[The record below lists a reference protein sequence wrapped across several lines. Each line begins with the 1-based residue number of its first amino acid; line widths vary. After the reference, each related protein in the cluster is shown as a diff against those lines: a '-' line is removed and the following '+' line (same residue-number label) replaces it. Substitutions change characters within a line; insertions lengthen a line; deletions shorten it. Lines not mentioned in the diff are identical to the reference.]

1 MFLDGQPNPWQ
12 ESRDAGVDGKVLLA
26 TALSKPFADDPNKN
40 VDALLIYYCEW
51 SATVSLEVKHGT
63 QQSLTTPQK

>member
-26 TALSKPFADDPNKN
+26 TALSKPFADDPSKN
-40 VDALLIYYCEW
+40 VGSCLVHNCKW
-51 SATVSLEVKHGT
+51 PTTVTLDKT
-63 QQSLTTPQK
+63 QYQY

>member
-26 TALSKPFADDPNKN
+26 TALSKPFANDPNKS
-40 VDALLIYYCEW
+40 VGTILICCCEW
-51 SATVSLEVKHGT
+51 PSTVALG
-63 QQSLTTPQK
+63 

>member
-26 TALSKPFADDPNKN
+26 TALSKPFANDPNES
-40 VDALLIYYCEW
+40 VGTLLICCCKW
-51 SATVSLEVKHGT
+51 PSTVTLR
-63 QQSLTTPQK
+63 

>member
-26 TALSKPFADDPNKN
+26 TALSKPFANDPNKN
-40 VDALLIYYCEW
+40 VSALLCYRDW
-51 SATVSLEVKHGT
+51 PATVTLG
-63 QQSLTTPQK
+63 